1 MNFLFALMVL
11 MAHLATLVRVLVYE
25 RNGARYRRPAS
36 WVAWALVVV
45 ISGSSIEL
53 TLNARQTGFF
63 EAATAVLLAVFV
75 YGVRGNVAR
84 LLRSE

>member
-1 MNFLFALMVL
+1 MHIPFALIAL
-11 MAHLATLVRVLVYE
+11 AAHLAALVRVLTYR
-25 RNGARYRRPAS
+25 RNGARHRHHVS
-36 WVAWALVVV
+36 WIAWALVAVLG
-45 ISGSSIEL
+45 GSSIEL
-53 TLNARQTGFF
+53 AFHVEQIGFF